1 MVRLVKRY
9 GSRKLYDTEESRY
22 ATLDEIVAWIR
33 EGQQVRI
40 VDNATETD
48 VTTSVLAQIIAE
60 QGRRGAST
68 LPTETLHDLIRKGEQ
83 ALRSGVEQVQAGVE
97 KLLESSLERIGP
109 VRRARE
115 DMDALKERIA
125 QLEAALARAEGAK
138 GHSTAGRSHRAARS
152 L

>member
-33 EGQQVRI
+33 DGQQVRI
-40 VDNATETD
+40 VDNATEAD
-48 VTTSVLAQIIAE
+48 VTTAVLAQIIAE

-83 ALRSGVEQVQAGVE
+83 ALRSGVEQVQSGVE
-97 KLLESSLERIGP
+97 RLLESSLERLGP

-115 DMDALKERIA
+115 DMDSLRER
-125 QLEAALARAEGAK
+125 
-138 GHSTAGRSHRAARS
+138 
-152 L
+152 

>member
-40 VDNATETD
+40 VDNATEAD

-83 ALRSGVEQVQAGVE
+83 AFRSGVEQVQAGVE
-97 KLLESSLERIGP
+97 RLLESSLERIGP

-115 DMDALKERIA
+115 DMDELKERIA
-125 QLEAALARAEGAK
+125 QLEAALARAESAK
-138 GHSTAGRSHRAARS
+138 GHAGAGRGHRAARS

>member
-40 VDNATETD
+40 VDNASEAD
-48 VTTSVLAQIIAE
+48 VTTAVLAQIIAE

-68 LPTETLHDLIRKGEQ
+68 LPTETLHDLIRKGED
-83 ALRSGVEQVQAGVE
+83 ALRSGVEQVQIGVE
-97 KLLESSLERIGP
+97 KLLEASLDRIGP

-115 DMDALKERIA
+115 DMESLKERIA
-125 QLEAALARAEGAK
+125 QLEAALARAE
-138 GHSTAGRSHRAARS
+138 AGKVPVAGGRAARTARGA
-152 L
+152 

>member
-33 EGQQVRI
+33 DGQQVRI
-40 VDNATETD
+40 VDNATEAD
-48 VTTSVLAQIIAE
+48 VTTAVLAQIIAE

-83 ALRSGVEQVQAGVE
+83 ALRSGVEQVQTGVE
-97 KLLESSLERIGP
+97 RLLESSLERLGP

-115 DMDALKERIA
+115 DMDALRERIA
-125 QLEAALARAEGAK
+125 QLEAALARAETPKGGGGRTTRASRGA
-138 GHSTAGRSHRAARS
+138 
-152 L
+152 

>member
-40 VDNATETD
+40 VDNASEAD
-48 VTTSVLAQIIAE
+48 VTTAVLAQIIAE

-68 LPTETLHDLIRKGEQ
+68 LPTETLHDLIRKGED
-83 ALRSGVEQVQAGVE
+83 ALRSGVEQVQIGVE
-97 KLLESSLERIGP
+97 KLLEASLDRIGP

-115 DMDALKERIA
+115 DMESLKARIA
-125 QLEAALARAEGAK
+125 QLEAALARAEAGKGPVAGGRATRTARGA
-138 GHSTAGRSHRAARS
+138 
-152 L
+152 

>member
-40 VDNATETD
+40 VDNASEAD
-48 VTTSVLAQIIAE
+48 VTTAVLAQIIAE

-68 LPTETLHDLIRKGEQ
+68 LPTETLHDLIRKGED
-83 ALRSGVEQVQAGVE
+83 ALRSGVEQVQIGVE
-97 KLLESSLERIGP
+97 KLLEASLDRIGP

-115 DMDALKERIA
+115 DMESLKERIA
-125 QLEAALARAEGAK
+125 QLEAALARAEAGK
-138 GHSTAGRSHRAARS
+138 GPVSGGRAARAARS
-152 L
+152 V

>member
-1 MVRLVKRY
+1 MARLVKRY

-22 ATLDEIVAWIR
+22 ATLDELVAWIR

-40 VDNATETD
+40 VDNATHAD
-48 VTTSVLAQIIAE
+48 VTTTVLAQIIAD

-97 KLLESSLERIGP
+97 RLLESSLERIGP

-125 QLEAALARAEGAK
+125 QLETALSRAESAEG
-138 GHSTAGRSHRAARS
+138 STAAGRGGRAARG

>member
-33 EGQQVRI
+33 DGQQVRI
-40 VDNATETD
+40 VDNATEAD
-48 VTTSVLAQIIAE
+48 VTTAVLAQIIAE

-83 ALRSGVEQVQAGVE
+83 ALRSGVEQVQSGVE
-97 KLLESSLERIGP
+97 RLLESSLERLGP

-115 DMDALKERIA
+115 DMDSLRERIA
-125 QLEAALARAEGAK
+125 QLEAALARAESSKGA
-138 GHSTAGRSHRAARS
+138 AGRPTRAARGA
-152 L
+152 

>member
-33 EGQQVRI
+33 DGQQVRI
-40 VDNATETD
+40 VDNATEAD
-48 VTTSVLAQIIAE
+48 VTTAVLAQIIAE

-125 QLEAALARAEGAK
+125 QLEAALARAESAR
-138 GHSTAGRSHRAARS
+138 GHAAAGRGGRAARS

>member
-33 EGQQVRI
+33 DGQQVRI
-40 VDNATETD
+40 VDNATEAD
-48 VTTSVLAQIIAE
+48 VTTAVLAQIIAE
-60 QGRRGAST
+60 QGRRGASA
-68 LPTETLHDLIRKGEQ
+68 LPTETLHDLIRKGED

-97 KLLESSLERIGP
+97 KLLDASLDRIGP

-115 DMDALKERIA
+115 DMESLKARIA
-125 QLEAALARAEGAK
+125 QLESALARAE
-138 GHSTAGRSHRAARS
+138 AGKPPAGGGRTHRAARS